1 MERKTGVVVPLSAL
15 YTKDCEAAGDFLALK
30 DFADFCEKCSLGV
43 IQLLPVND
51 TGTQSSPYSGLS
63 AYALHPMFIR
73 IDALP
78 EFDEAYKMDSAFAK
92 AYRAFKKDFKYSPRF
107 DYDKLTQ
114 RKTELLHLLYNYI
127 EKRCAGKVKPKAPPK
142 PKKAAAGEA
151 SAEAKAAAPAAP
163 AKLTPPTE
171 EYAAKLKGELD
182 AFIRKN
188 TWITYYAVFKD
199 LKDSAMQATWKAWPD
214 ELRNLDRKQIE
225 LRWNNKAHRSSHN
238 FFVWCQLRASE
249 QFQEAADYVK
259 GKGITLKGD
268 LPILMNDDS
277 ADCWAWPEY
286 FNQEQLAGSPPD
298 GENPVGQNWG
308 FPTYSWDKIAASD
321 FAWWKERVT
330 LAARYYGAF
339 RIDHILGFFRI
350 WSVRRGET
358 TAYLGH
364 TTPCSAISLEKL
376 EDAGFDEGRIN
387 WLSKPHI
394 PTGLIEDIT
403 WNHDEAVT
411 ILSKLCDRV
420 GEEEL
425 WNFKEEILTD
435 GQIYSQPLADDEGKD
450 RRLKEALA
458 RKWRDRALIRQEDGS
473 FIPVYSYPESTA
485 WKSLN
490 GEEQSKLREL
500 FTENAEKEDKLWE
513 KQALETL
520 TPICRAT
527 RMIPCAED
535 LGASLAC
542 MPGVLDKVGILSLKV
557 VRWNRDW
564 GTDGQPYVPFSKYP
578 AMSVCTTSVH
588 DSPTL
593 RQWWNNEKQSVE
605 AYLRLVSDG
614 GNGSGDNAGNAET
627 LPNKDDAFD
636 EKIAAFCLESSAKT
650 GSNWLI
656 NPLQDYLFL
665 NQKYYKERQ
674 DDERI
679 NVPGSVNSFNWTYRI
694 PVSVAELEKD
704 AALIEGIKKI
714 AAIHDKA

>member
-30 DFADFCEKCSLGV
+30 DFADFCDQCSLSV

-63 AYALHPMFIR
+63 AYALHPLYIR
-73 IDALP
+73 IEALP
-78 EFDEAYKMDSAFAK
+78 EFEEAYRMDSAFAK
-92 AYRAFKKDFKYSPRF
+92 AYRAFKKDFKYTPRF
-107 DYDKLTQ
+107 NYDTLLN

-127 EKRCAGKVKPKAPPK
+127 EKRCAGKIKA
-142 PKKAAAGEA
+142 KAAPKSKKTGGAE
-151 SAEAKAAAPAAP
+151 SAEAAQTAAPE
-163 AKLTPPTE
+163 KLTPPAE
-171 EYAAKLKGELD
+171 EYEAKLKGELD
-182 AFIRKN
+182 AFVRKN
-188 TWITYYAVFKD
+188 KWIVYYAVFKD
-199 LKDSAMQATWKAWPD
+199 LKDSAMQASWKSWSD
-214 ELRNLDRKQIE
+214 ELKNLDRKQIE

-238 FFVWCQLRASE
+238 FFVWCQLRAAQ

-308 FPTYSWDKIAASD
+308 FPTYSWDRIAASG
-321 FAWWKERVT
+321 FEWWKERV
-330 LAARYYGAF
+330 LQAGQYYRAF

-364 TTPCSAISLEKL
+364 TVPYTTISRDALEQ
-376 EDAGFDEGRIN
+376 AGFDEGRVN

-403 WNHDEAVT
+403 WNHEEAVA
-411 ILSKLCDRV
+411 ILSKLCNRV

-425 WNFKEEILTD
+425 WNFKKEILTD

-450 RRLKEALA
+450 RRLKEVLA
-458 RKWRDRALIRQEDGS
+458 RKWRDRALIEIEDDS
-473 FIPVYSYPESTA
+473 FIPVYSYPASTA

-490 GEEQSKLREL
+490 AEEQEKLREL
-500 FTENAEKEDKLWE
+500 FTENAKAEDKLRE

-520 TPICRAT
+520 TPICRST
-527 RMIPCAED
+527 DMMPCAED

-542 MPGVLDKVGILSLKV
+542 MPGVLDKVGIMSLKV
-557 VRWNRDW
+557 VRWNREW
-564 GTDGQPYVPFSKYP
+564 GTDGQPYVPFGQYP
-578 AMSVCTTSVH
+578 EMSVCTTSVH

-605 AYLRLVSDG
+605 
-614 GNGSGDNAGNAET
+614 
-627 LPNKDDAFD
+627 
-636 EKIAAFCLESSAKT
+636 
-650 GSNWLI
+650 
-656 NPLQDYLFL
+656 
-665 NQKYYKERQ
+665 
-674 DDERI
+674 
-679 NVPGSVNSFNWTYRI
+679 
-694 PVSVAELEKD
+694 
-704 AALIEGIKKI
+704 
-714 AAIHDKA
+714 

>member
-30 DFADFCEKCSLGV
+30 DFADFCEACSLGV

-63 AYALHPMFIR
+63 AYALHPLYIR
-73 IDALP
+73 LEALP
-78 EFDEAYKMDSAFAK
+78 EFEEAYRMDSSFAK

-107 DYDKLTQ
+107 NYDNLLN

-127 EKRCAGKVKPKAPPK
+127 EKRCAGKVKAKAAPKQ
-142 PKKAAAGEA
+142 KKAGGTE
-151 SAEAKAAAPAAP
+151 SAEAAVPQAAAPV
-163 AKLTPPTE
+163 KLTPPAE
-171 EYAAKLKGELD
+171 EYEAKLKGELD
-182 AFIRKN
+182 AFVRKN
-188 TWITYYAVFKD
+188 KWIVYYAVFKD
-199 LKDSAMQATWKAWPD
+199 LKDSAMQASWKSWPD
-214 ELRNLDRKQIE
+214 ELKSLDRKQIE

-238 FFVWCQLRASE
+238 FFVWCQLRAAQ

-259 GKGITLKGD
+259 NKGITLKGD

-308 FPTYSWDKIAASD
+308 FPTYSWDRIAASG
-321 FAWWKERVT
+321 FEWWKERV
-330 LAARYYGAF
+330 LQAGHYYGAF

-364 TTPCSAISLEKL
+364 TVPYMTISRDALEQ
-376 EDAGFDEGRIN
+376 AGFDEGRVN

-403 WNHDEAVT
+403 WNHDEAVA

-425 WNFKEEILTD
+425 WNFKKEILTD

-450 RRLKEALA
+450 RRLKEVFT
-458 RKWRDRALIRQEDGS
+458 RKWRDRALIEIEDNH
-473 FIPVYSYPESTA
+473 FIPVYSYPASTA

-490 GEEQSKLREL
+490 EEEQAKLREL
-500 FTENAEKEDKLWE
+500 FTENAEAEDKLWE

-520 TPICRAT
+520 TPICRT
-527 RMIPCAED
+527 TDMLPCAED
-535 LGASLAC
+535 LGVSLAC
-542 MPGVLDKVGILSLKV
+542 MPGVLDKVGIMSLKV

-564 GTDGQPYVPFSKYP
+564 GADGQPYVPFGQYP
-578 AMSVCTTSVH
+578 EMSVCTTSVH

-605 AYLRLVSDG
+605 AYLKLIADSDT
-614 GNGSGDNAGNAET
+614 GNESSEP
-627 LPNKDDAFD
+627 LPDKDAVFD
-636 EKIAAFCLESSAKT
+636 EKTAAFCLESSART
-650 GSNWLI
+650 QSAWFV

-665 NQKYYKERQ
+665 NQKYYKEQQ

-694 PVSVAELEKD
+694 PVSIADLLKD
-704 AALIEGIKKI
+704 KTLIEAISAI
-714 AAIHDKA
+714 ASIHDKR